1 MNREEIMKHIPHRA
15 PMLLVDEVTM
25 DADGTGHGKYRIR
38 EDEFFCRGH
47 FPGNPMDPG
56 VILCEIMAQ
65 SCTRLMLDVLPGN
78 LAVYRGIDKVTFK
91 NTVRPGDLCEI
102 TCRIDENKAGLF
114 HCTAKLEVNGKLC
127 CRGKLAFAV
136 IPDPMKAT
144 A

>member
-1 MNREEIMKHIPHRA
+1 
-15 PMLLVDEVTM
+15 
-25 DADGTGHGKYRIR
+25 
-38 EDEFFCRGH
+38 
-47 FPGNPMDPG
+47 
-56 VILCEIMAQ
+56 
-65 SCTRLMLDVLPGN
+65 MLDVLPGN
-78 LAVYRGIDKVTFK
+78 QAVYRGIDKVTFK

-102 TCRIDENKAGLF
+102 TCRIDENKAGIF